1 VFGSNLLKEYL
12 NILKVWKIIV
22 LTSQEMEQYEI
33 LFDTD
38 YNDDRDIRK
47 SNFNFLIMIG
57 RTMKN

>member
-1 VFGSNLLKEYL
+1 MFGSNLLKEYL